1 MILLK
6 MLKIQIC
13 NIFKTKLNPNSYYYV
28 EGRIHLLLCKYLMIF
43 SILKQIVFYIARKD
57 NSSIQYNCILY
68 TPLLQVV
75 SFWPSLD
82 GLPKY
87 CFRMRPHVHP
97 FQDKCEERKPLELL
111 KWEPDDGMKTGNDY
125 RKLGGKMRE
134 LTRIIKIQTTTIY
147 YTSGLD
153 VNDVGVCI
161 VYVLIQVH
169 STT

>member
-13 NIFKTKLNPNSYYYV
+13 NIFKTKLKPNWHYV
-28 EGRIHLLLCKYLMIF
+28 LVIF
-43 SILKQIVFYIARKD
+43 FILNQIFFCIARKD

-68 TPLLQVV
+68 TPLLQVQYP
-75 SFWPSLD
+75 FGHHQMAI

-134 LTRIIKIQTTTIY
+134 LTRIIKIQT
-147 YTSGLD
+147 
-153 VNDVGVCI
+153 
-161 VYVLIQVH
+161 
-169 STT
+169 STTMYLLLYQ